1 MYKLINLRIQQM
13 TKKLCSSCLS
23 KIEKSVEKRIIK
35 KENKKVKNKVKTYYY
50 SKLQA
55 FFLNLKKRTC
65 GKLLLKFN
73 SLA

>member
-50 SKLQA
+50 SKL
-55 FFLNLKKRTC
+55 
-65 GKLLLKFN
+65 
-73 SLA
+73 